1 MGKKHVKTNAMRILE
16 NAGIAAQMTQVS
28 SKGEFLDALAVAQ
41 ALGVDPNLVYKT
53 LVLEGG
59 PGEHFVAVVSATHE
73 LDLKAAAR
81 CFGVKQVAMLP
92 LKKANSAHRLLK
104 RSVFALGNEESFP
117 YGDRSIRF

>member
-16 NAGIAAQMTQVS
+16 NTGIAAQMTQVS
-28 SKGEFLDALAVAQ
+28 SKGEFLDALTIAQ
-41 ALGVDPNLVYKT
+41 ELGVDLNLVFKT

-59 PGEHFVAVVSATHE
+59 PGEHFVVVVPATHE

-92 LKKANSAHRLLK
+92 LKKLTPLTGYLK
-104 RSVFALGNEESFP
+104 GACSPLGMKKDFP
-117 YGDRSIRF
+117 R